1 MEQQVKIARVLYPVL
16 TLGPGR
22 RMAIWMAGCP
32 RACKNCA
39 NPELQDDETYPAV
52 SVKVIKNAIERI
64 LEKGQVIDGFTITGG
79 EPLGQKEGLKEILHV
94 AKQYAEDILVYTG
107 YTMDELDNM
116 EMEDVLPDIA
126 VLIDGPYIEEQNCGH
141 PLRGSENQ
149 DIHYF
154 KTEFRE
160 NYECYIEQ
168 TQGKHLTQMFQL
180 QKGKVAAG
188 IHDRDFQE
196 EYAKRIER
204 KQNV

>member
-1 MEQQVKIARVLYPVL
+1 MEQQVKIARVMYPVL

-22 RMAIWMAGCP
+22 RMVIWMAGCP

-39 NPELQDDETYPAV
+39 NPELQDDEPYPAV
-52 SVKVIKNAIERI
+52 SVNVIKNAIERI

-79 EPLGQKEGLKEILHV
+79 EPFSQKQGLEEILHV
-94 AKQYAEDILVYTG
+94 IKCYSEDILVYTG
-107 YTMDELDNM
+107 YTMDDIEPADIFSH
-116 EMEDVLPDIA
+116 IA
-126 VLIDGPYIEEQNCGH
+126 VLIDGPYMEEQNLGH

-149 DIHYF
+149 NIHYF

-160 NYECYIEQ
+160 IYERYIEQ
-168 TQGKHLTQMFQL
+168 MQGKHLTQMFQL

-196 EYAKRIER
+196 EYARRIER